1 MGGLLY
7 KNYVVVRGKLL
18 VFGLLGLTI
27 LFLLLRL
34 LLPGGDLVLAGEGY
48 LADSMTDDA
57 MTGVYL

>member
-7 KNYVVVRGKLL
+7 KNFVVVRGKLL
-18 VFGLLGLTI
+18 VFGLLGLTV

-48 LADSMTDDA
+48 RQSAP
-57 MTGVYL
+57 GG